1 MMINGMEG
9 ILNGMTMMINS
20 TTTMMINSTM
30 TMMINSTMTMMT
42 NSTTTM
48 MINSIMTMMT
58 NGMEMM
64 MNGMETMTNGLGLLP
79 VGLDLVGS
87 VTVSTHLKGPGTAT
101 EETLMP
107 CVVMV
112 DLGFAMLNAIM
123 LARTSS
129 KPQVNSG
136 ASPEMLVRFGMGT
149 F

>member
-1 MMINGMEG
+1 MINSTTTMMINGMEG

-20 TTTMMINSTM
+20 SMTMMTNSTM
-30 TMMINSTMTMMT
+30 TMMINST
-42 NSTTTM
+42 TTM
-48 MINSIMTMMT
+48 MI

-64 MNGMETMTNGLGLLP
+64 MNGMETMTNGL
-79 VGLDLVGS
+79 GLDLVGS

-123 LARTSS
+123 LAR
-129 KPQVNSG
+129 
-136 ASPEMLVRFGMGT
+136 
-149 F
+149 